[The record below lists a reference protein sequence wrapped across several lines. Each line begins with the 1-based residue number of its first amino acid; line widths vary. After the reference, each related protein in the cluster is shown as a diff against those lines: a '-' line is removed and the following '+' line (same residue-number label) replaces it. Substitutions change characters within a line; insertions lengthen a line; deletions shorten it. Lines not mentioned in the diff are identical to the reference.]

1 MKKLLGIVVPG
12 LLFMNINFAQS
23 EITKKML
30 GKKYNM
36 GVKKDD
42 ATLNLDK
49 TYFRIHVTKEVHQD
63 FFMC

>member
-1 MKKLLGIVVPG
+1 
-12 LLFMNINFAQS
+12 
-23 EITKKML
+23 ML

-49 TYFRIHVTKEVHQD
+49 TYFRIHVIKEAHQD

>member
-1 MKKLLGIVVPG
+1 
-12 LLFMNINFAQS
+12 
-23 EITKKML
+23 ML

-49 TYFRIHVTKEVHQD
+49 TYFRIHVTKEAHQD
-63 FFMC
+63 FFYVLALYRILG